1 MNKYI
6 IPIIKKYKESKA
18 RKELRLPLYSDP
30 PPECD
35 DDSKK
40 VEEKPKRGSVIVDF
54 SIDKDS
60 SDEE

>member
-35 DDSKK
+35 DSKK